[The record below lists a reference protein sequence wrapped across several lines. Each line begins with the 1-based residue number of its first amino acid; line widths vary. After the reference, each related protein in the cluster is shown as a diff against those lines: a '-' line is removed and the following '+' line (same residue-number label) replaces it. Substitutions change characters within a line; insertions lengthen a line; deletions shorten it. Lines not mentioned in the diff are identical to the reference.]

1 LVSLFNKEHNAYMSE
16 FNTRKY
22 FIPQSVF
29 LPNPLICLLKLKKY
43 EYVQVQYNSCINVQE
58 TDTMIVDLHC
68 KLKKKSNTSVG

>member
-1 LVSLFNKEHNAYMSE
+1 MSE

-68 KLKKKSNTSVG
+68 KLKKKIKHICGITKVHITNAVLV